1 MPTKHIEK
9 TTLIKEQ
16 FYVKILIIY
25 QMITDISMDIVFTHL
40 NKIKLL
46 YLIQNGKTTCKLL
59 NIRSIIWFL
68 IAILVLKEI
77 NK

>member
-1 MPTKHIEK
+1 MPTKRIDK

-25 QMITDISMDIVFTHL
+25 QMITNISMDIVFTHL

-59 NIRSIIWFL
+59 NIRSII
-68 IAILVLKEI
+68 
-77 NK
+77 

>member
-25 QMITDISMDIVFTHL
+25 QMITNISMDIVFTHL

-59 NIRSIIWFL
+59 NIRSII
-68 IAILVLKEI
+68 
-77 NK
+77 